1 MSITLREIVK
11 QVKHLEMK
19 LVAGEAGLDREV
31 LWTHMVDSDTISAF
45 LQGQELT
52 FTTGIGISEKLPLLR
67 LVQEVYRNG
76 ASGIVINIGP
86 YVEKIGQDVL
96 DFANEKAFPVFEVP
110 WKIHMAEIMRIICFD
125 ITKEQQSRIE
135 VSAALNNAFLCPA
148 QEELYTVPLM
158 RKGYMADSIYTAVT
172 IRVKMQKNTVEGER
186 MEQLYS
192 RLSSHLR
199 CNYKRILCCAQE
211 KQLVLVLCDYTGTE
225 KKDVLTY
232 IFEHFC
238 QELKEGE
245 TALFCVGNQA
255 EGLRRLYKSYE
266 TANQMAD
273 VAVMGNIPG
282 EQCCGRH
289 KLVFYKNAGMFRILF
304 ALKDEEVMQGY
315 VEDTVQP
322 LLEYDA
328 LHHTDLA
335 GVLQCYLRHDG
346 SLQDTANELI
356 VHRNTVNYKINKAS
370 EILKMDLTR
379 LENRLQVMLGF
390 GICQILHNR
399 ICTQVQKKLDFET
412 LYLLFLCANIK
423 ADQTKASNHRK
434 NL

>member
-11 QVKHLEMK
+11 QVEHLEMK

-52 FTTGIGISEKLPLLR
+52 FTTGIGISEKLPLLK

-86 YVEKIGQDVL
+86 YVDKIGQDVL
-96 DFANEKAFPVFEVP
+96 DFSNEKAFPVFEVP
-110 WKIHMAEIMRIICFD
+110 WKIHMAEIMRIICFA

-135 VSAALNNAFLCPA
+135 VTAALNNAFLCPA
-148 QEELYTVPLM
+148 QEELYVFPLM
-158 RKGYMADSIYTAVT
+158 RKGYLADSVYTAVT
-172 IRVKMQKNTVEGER
+172 IRVEVQKNTVAGER
-186 MEQLYS
+186 MEQLHS
-192 RLSSHLR
+192 QLGSHLR

-211 KQLVLVLCDYTGTE
+211 KQLVLVLCDYTGQE
-225 KKDVLTY
+225 RKHVLTY
-232 IFEHFC
+232 IFQHFC
-238 QELKEGE
+238 NELKKEE
-245 TALFCVGNQA
+245 TAVFCVGNQA
-255 EGLRRLYKSYE
+255 EELRQLHKSYE
-266 TANQMAD
+266 TANQMAE
-273 VAVMGNIPG
+273 VSALGRIPG
-282 EQCCGRH
+282 EEVYGRH
-289 KLVFYKNAGMFRILF
+289 KMIVYKNAGIFRILF
-304 ALKDEEVMQGY
+304 ALKDEEVMQEY
-315 VEDTVQP
+315 VRDTVQP

-370 EILKMDLTR
+370 EILEMDLTR
-379 LENRLQVMLGF
+379 LENRLEVMLGF
-390 GICQILHNR
+390 GICQILH
-399 ICTQVQKKLDFET
+399 K
-412 LYLLFLCANIK
+412 
-423 ADQTKASNHRK
+423 
-434 NL
+434 

>member
-11 QVKHLEMK
+11 QVEHLEMK

-52 FTTGIGISEKLPLLR
+52 FTTGIGISEKLPLLK

-86 YVEKIGQDVL
+86 YVDKIGQDVL

-110 WKIHMAEIMRIICFD
+110 WKIHMAEIMRIICFA

-135 VSAALNNAFLCPA
+135 VTAALNNAFLCPA
-148 QEELYTVPLM
+148 QEELYVFPLM
-158 RKGYMADSIYTAVT
+158 RKGYLADSVYTAVT
-172 IRVKMQKNTVEGER
+172 IRVEVQKNTVAGER
-186 MEQLYS
+186 MEQLHS
-192 RLSSHLR
+192 QLGSHLR

-211 KQLVLVLCDYTGTE
+211 KQLVLVLCDYTGQE
-225 KKDVLTY
+225 RKHVLTY
-232 IFEHFC
+232 IFQHFC
-238 QELKEGE
+238 NELKKEE
-245 TALFCVGNQA
+245 TAVFCVGNQA
-255 EGLRRLYKSYE
+255 EELRQLHKSYE
-266 TANQMAD
+266 TANQMTEVSAL
-273 VAVMGNIPG
+273 GRIPG
-282 EQCCGRH
+282 EEVYGRH
-289 KLVFYKNAGMFRILF
+289 KMIVYKNAGIFRILF
-304 ALKDEEVMQGY
+304 ALKDEEVMQEY
-315 VEDTVQP
+315 VRDTVQP

-370 EILKMDLTR
+370 EILEMDLTR
-379 LENRLQVMLGF
+379 LENRLEVMLGF
-390 GICQILHNR
+390 GICQILH
-399 ICTQVQKKLDFET
+399 K
-412 LYLLFLCANIK
+412 
-423 ADQTKASNHRK
+423 
-434 NL
+434 

>member
-11 QVKHLEMK
+11 QVEHLEMK

-52 FTTGIGISEKLPLLR
+52 FTTGIGISEKLPLLK

-86 YVEKIGQDVL
+86 YVDKIGQDVL

-110 WKIHMAEIMRIICFD
+110 WKIHMAEIMRIICFA

-135 VSAALNNAFLCPA
+135 VTAALNNAFLCPA
-148 QEELYTVPLM
+148 QEELYVFPLM
-158 RKGYMADSIYTAVT
+158 RKGYLADSVYTAVT
-172 IRVKMQKNTVEGER
+172 IRVEVQKNTVAGER
-186 MEQLYS
+186 MEQLHS
-192 RLSSHLR
+192 QLSSHLR

-211 KQLVLVLCDYTGTE
+211 KQLVLVLCDYTGQE
-225 KKDVLTY
+225 RKHVLTY
-232 IFEHFC
+232 IFQHFC
-238 QELKEGE
+238 NELKKEE
-245 TALFCVGNQA
+245 TAVFCVGNQA
-255 EGLRRLYKSYE
+255 EELRQLHKSYE
-266 TANQMAD
+266 TANQMAE
-273 VAVMGNIPG
+273 VSALGRIPG
-282 EQCCGRH
+282 EEVYGRH
-289 KLVFYKNAGMFRILF
+289 KMIVYKNAGIFRILF
-304 ALKDEEVMQGY
+304 ALKDEEVMQEY
-315 VEDTVQP
+315 VRDTVQP

-370 EILKMDLTR
+370 EILEMDLTR
-379 LENRLQVMLGF
+379 LENRLEVMLGF
-390 GICQILHNR
+390 GICQILH
-399 ICTQVQKKLDFET
+399 K
-412 LYLLFLCANIK
+412 
-423 ADQTKASNHRK
+423 
-434 NL
+434 

>member
-11 QVKHLEMK
+11 QVEHLEMK

-52 FTTGIGISEKLPLLR
+52 FTTGIGISEKLPLLK

-86 YVEKIGQDVL
+86 YVDKIGQDVF

-110 WKIHMAEIMRIICFD
+110 WKIHMAEIMRIICFA

-135 VSAALNNAFLCPA
+135 VTAALNNAFLCPA
-148 QEELYTVPLM
+148 QEELYVFPLM
-158 RKGYMADSIYTAVT
+158 RKGYLADSVYTAVT
-172 IRVKMQKNTVEGER
+172 IRVEVQKNTVAGER
-186 MEQLYS
+186 MEQLHS
-192 RLSSHLR
+192 QLGSHLR

-211 KQLVLVLCDYTGTE
+211 KQLVLVLCDYTGQE
-225 KKDVLTY
+225 RKHVLTY
-232 IFEHFC
+232 IFQHFC
-238 QELKEGE
+238 NELKKEE
-245 TALFCVGNQA
+245 TAVFCVGNQA
-255 EGLRRLYKSYE
+255 EELRQLHKSYE
-266 TANQMAD
+266 TANQMAE
-273 VAVMGNIPG
+273 VSALGRIPG
-282 EQCCGRH
+282 EEVYGRH
-289 KLVFYKNAGMFRILF
+289 KMIVYKNAGIFRILF
-304 ALKDEEVMQGY
+304 ALKDEEVMQEY
-315 VEDTVQP
+315 VRDTVQP

-370 EILKMDLTR
+370 EILEMDLTR
-379 LENRLQVMLGF
+379 LENRLEVMLGF
-390 GICQILHNR
+390 GICQILH
-399 ICTQVQKKLDFET
+399 K
-412 LYLLFLCANIK
+412 
-423 ADQTKASNHRK
+423 
-434 NL
+434 

>member
-11 QVKHLEMK
+11 QVEHLEMK

-52 FTTGIGISEKLPLLR
+52 FTTGIGISEKLPLLK

-86 YVEKIGQDVL
+86 YVDKIGQDVL

-110 WKIHMAEIMRIICFD
+110 WKIHMAEIMRIICFA

-135 VSAALNNAFLCPA
+135 VTAALNNAFLCPA
-148 QEELYTVPLM
+148 QEELYVFPLM
-158 RKGYMADSIYTAVT
+158 RKGYLADSVYTAVT
-172 IRVKMQKNTVEGER
+172 IRVEVQKNTVAGER
-186 MEQLYS
+186 MEQLHS
-192 RLSSHLR
+192 QLGSHLR

-211 KQLVLVLCDYTGTE
+211 KQLVLVLCDYTGQE
-225 KKDVLTY
+225 RKHVLTY
-232 IFEHFC
+232 IFQHFC
-238 QELKEGE
+238 NELKKEE
-245 TALFCVGNQA
+245 TAVFCVGNQA
-255 EGLRRLYKSYE
+255 EELRQLHKSYE
-266 TANQMAD
+266 TANQMAE
-273 VAVMGNIPG
+273 VSAMGRIPG
-282 EQCCGRH
+282 EEVYGRH
-289 KLVFYKNAGMFRILF
+289 KMIVYKNAGIFRILF
-304 ALKDEEVMQGY
+304 ALKDEEVMQEY
-315 VEDTVQP
+315 VRDTVQP

-370 EILKMDLTR
+370 EILEMDLTR
-379 LENRLQVMLGF
+379 LENRLEVMLGF
-390 GICQILHNR
+390 GICQILH
-399 ICTQVQKKLDFET
+399 K
-412 LYLLFLCANIK
+412 
-423 ADQTKASNHRK
+423 
-434 NL
+434 

>member
-11 QVKHLEMK
+11 QVEHLEMK

-52 FTTGIGISEKLPLLR
+52 FTTGIGISEKLPLLK

-86 YVEKIGQDVL
+86 YVDKIGQDVL

-110 WKIHMAEIMRIICFD
+110 WKIHMAEIMRIICFA

-135 VSAALNNAFLCPA
+135 VTAALNNAFLCPA
-148 QEELYTVPLM
+148 QEELYVFPLM
-158 RKGYMADSIYTAVT
+158 RKGYLADSVYTAVT
-172 IRVKMQKNTVEGER
+172 IRVEVQKNTVAGER
-186 MEQLYS
+186 MEQLHS
-192 RLSSHLR
+192 QLGSHLR

-211 KQLVLVLCDYTGTE
+211 KQLVLVLCDYTGQE
-225 KKDVLTY
+225 RKHVLTY
-232 IFEHFC
+232 IFQHFC
-238 QELKEGE
+238 NELKKEE
-245 TALFCVGNQA
+245 TAVFCVGNQA
-255 EGLRRLYKSYE
+255 EELRQLHKSYE
-266 TANQMAD
+266 TANQMAE
-273 VAVMGNIPG
+273 VSALGKIPG
-282 EQCCGRH
+282 EEVYGRH
-289 KLVFYKNAGMFRILF
+289 KMIVYKNAGMFRILF
-304 ALKDEEVMQGY
+304 ALKDEEVMQEY
-315 VEDTVQP
+315 VRDTVQP

-328 LHHTDLA
+328 LHNTDLA

-370 EILKMDLTR
+370 EILEMDLTR
-379 LENRLQVMLGF
+379 LQNRLEVMLGF
-390 GICQILHNR
+390 GICQILH
-399 ICTQVQKKLDFET
+399 K
-412 LYLLFLCANIK
+412 
-423 ADQTKASNHRK
+423 
-434 NL
+434 

>member
-11 QVKHLEMK
+11 QVEHLEMK

-52 FTTGIGISEKLPLLR
+52 FTTGIGISEKLPLLK

-86 YVEKIGQDVL
+86 YVDKIGQDVL

-110 WKIHMAEIMRIICFD
+110 WKIHMAEIMRIICFA

-135 VSAALNNAFLCPA
+135 VTAALNNAFLCPA
-148 QEELYTVPLM
+148 QEELYVFPLM
-158 RKGYMADSIYTAVT
+158 RKGYLADSVYTAVT
-172 IRVKMQKNTVEGER
+172 IRVEVQKNTVAGER
-186 MEQLYS
+186 MEQLHS
-192 RLSSHLR
+192 QLGSHLR

-211 KQLVLVLCDYTGTE
+211 KQLVLVLCDYTGQE
-225 KKDVLTY
+225 RKHVLTY
-232 IFEHFC
+232 IFQHFC
-238 QELKEGE
+238 NELKKEE
-245 TALFCVGNQA
+245 TAVFCVGNQA
-255 EGLRRLYKSYE
+255 EELRQLHKSYE
-266 TANQMAD
+266 TANQMAE
-273 VAVMGNIPG
+273 VSALGRIPG
-282 EQCCGRH
+282 EEVYGRH
-289 KLVFYKNAGMFRILF
+289 KMIVYKNAGIFRILF
-304 ALKDEEVMQGY
+304 ALKDEEVMQEY
-315 VEDTVQP
+315 VRDTVQP

-370 EILKMDLTR
+370 EILEMDLTR
-379 LENRLQVMLGF
+379 LENRLEVMLGF
-390 GICQILHNR
+390 GICQILH
-399 ICTQVQKKLDFET
+399 K
-412 LYLLFLCANIK
+412 
-423 ADQTKASNHRK
+423 
-434 NL
+434 

>member
-11 QVKHLEMK
+11 QVEHLEMK

-52 FTTGIGISEKLPLLR
+52 FTTGIGISEKLPLLK

-76 ASGIVINIGP
+76 ASGIVVNIGP
-86 YVEKIGQDVL
+86 YVENIGQDVL

-110 WKIHMAEIMRIICFD
+110 WKIHMAEIMRIICFA

-135 VSAALNNAFLCPA
+135 VTAALNNAFLCPA
-148 QEELYTVPLM
+148 QEELYVFPLM
-158 RKGYMADSIYTAVT
+158 RKGYLADSIYTAVT
-172 IRVKMQKNTVEGER
+172 IRVEVQKHTVAGER
-186 MEQLYS
+186 MEQLHS
-192 RLSSHLR
+192 QLGSHLR

-211 KQLVLVLCDYTGTE
+211 KQLVLVLCDYTGQE
-225 KKDVLTY
+225 RKNVLTY
-232 IFEHFC
+232 IFQHFC
-238 QELKEGE
+238 NELKKEE
-245 TALFCVGNQA
+245 TAVFCVGNQA
-255 EGLRRLYKSYE
+255 EGLRQLHKSYE
-266 TANQMAD
+266 TANQMAE
-273 VAVMGNIPG
+273 VSALGRIPG
-282 EQCCGRH
+282 EEVYGRH
-289 KLVFYKNAGMFRILF
+289 KIIVYKNAGMFRILF
-304 ALKDEEVMQGY
+304 ALKDEEVMQEY
-315 VEDTVQP
+315 VRDTVQP

-328 LHHTDLA
+328 LHNTDLA

-370 EILKMDLTR
+370 EILEMDLTR

-390 GICQILHNR
+390 GICQILH
-399 ICTQVQKKLDFET
+399 K
-412 LYLLFLCANIK
+412 
-423 ADQTKASNHRK
+423 
-434 NL
+434 

>member
-31 LWTHMVDSDTISAF
+31 LWTHMVDSDTISDF

-158 RKGYMADSIYTAVT
+158 RKGYMADSIDTAVT

-346 SLQDTANELI
+346 SLQDTANEMI

-390 GICQILHNR
+390 GICQILH
-399 ICTQVQKKLDFET
+399 K
-412 LYLLFLCANIK
+412 
-423 ADQTKASNHRK
+423 
-434 NL
+434 

>member
-11 QVKHLEMK
+11 QVEHLEMK

-52 FTTGIGISEKLPLLR
+52 FTTGIGISEKLPLLK

-86 YVEKIGQDVL
+86 YVDKIGQDVL
-96 DFANEKAFPVFEVP
+96 DFANEKEFPVFEVP
-110 WKIHMAEIMRIICFD
+110 WKIHMAEIMRIICFA

-135 VSAALNNAFLCPA
+135 VTAALNNAFLCPA
-148 QEELYTVPLM
+148 QEELYVFPLM
-158 RKGYMADSIYTAVT
+158 RKGYLADSVYTAVT
-172 IRVKMQKNTVEGER
+172 IRVEVQKNTVAGER
-186 MEQLYS
+186 MEQLHS
-192 RLSSHLR
+192 QLGSHLR

-211 KQLVLVLCDYTGTE
+211 KQLVLVLCDYTGQE
-225 KKDVLTY
+225 RKHVLTY
-232 IFEHFC
+232 IFQHFC
-238 QELKEGE
+238 NELKKEE
-245 TALFCVGNQA
+245 TAVFCVGNQA
-255 EGLRRLYKSYE
+255 EELRQLHKSYE
-266 TANQMAD
+266 TANQMAE
-273 VAVMGNIPG
+273 VSALGRIPG
-282 EQCCGRH
+282 EEVYGRH
-289 KLVFYKNAGMFRILF
+289 KMIVYKNAGIFRILF
-304 ALKDEEVMQGY
+304 ALKDEEVMQEY
-315 VEDTVQP
+315 VRDTVQP

-370 EILKMDLTR
+370 EILEMDLTR
-379 LENRLQVMLGF
+379 LENRLEVMLGF
-390 GICQILHNR
+390 GICQILH
-399 ICTQVQKKLDFET
+399 K
-412 LYLLFLCANIK
+412 
-423 ADQTKASNHRK
+423 
-434 NL
+434 

>member
-11 QVKHLEMK
+11 QVEHLEMK
-19 LVAGEAGLDREV
+19 LVAGEAGLDQEV

-52 FTTGIGISEKLPLLR
+52 FTTGIGISEKLPLLK

-86 YVEKIGQDVL
+86 YVDKIGQDVL

-110 WKIHMAEIMRIICFD
+110 WKIHMAEIMRIICFA

-135 VSAALNNAFLCPA
+135 VTAALNNAFLCPA
-148 QEELYTVPLM
+148 QEELYVFPLM
-158 RKGYMADSIYTAVT
+158 RKGYLADSVYTAVT
-172 IRVKMQKNTVEGER
+172 IRVEVQKNTVAGER
-186 MEQLYS
+186 MEQLHS
-192 RLSSHLR
+192 QLGSHLR

-211 KQLVLVLCDYTGTE
+211 KQLVLVLCDYTGQE
-225 KKDVLTY
+225 RKHVLTY
-232 IFEHFC
+232 IFQHFC
-238 QELKEGE
+238 NELKKEE
-245 TALFCVGNQA
+245 TAVFCVGNQA
-255 EGLRRLYKSYE
+255 EELRQLHKSYE
-266 TANQMAD
+266 TANQMAE
-273 VAVMGNIPG
+273 VSALGRIPG
-282 EQCCGRH
+282 EEVYGRH
-289 KLVFYKNAGMFRILF
+289 KMIVYKNAGIFRILF
-304 ALKDEEVMQGY
+304 ALKDEEVMQEY
-315 VEDTVQP
+315 VRDTVQP

-370 EILKMDLTR
+370 EILEMDLTR
-379 LENRLQVMLGF
+379 LENRLEVMLGF
-390 GICQILHNR
+390 GICQILH
-399 ICTQVQKKLDFET
+399 K
-412 LYLLFLCANIK
+412 
-423 ADQTKASNHRK
+423 
-434 NL
+434 

>member
-11 QVKHLEMK
+11 QVEHLEMK
-19 LVAGEAGLDREV
+19 LVAGEEGLDREV

-52 FTTGIGISEKLPLLR
+52 FTTGIGISEKLPLLK

-86 YVEKIGQDVL
+86 YVDKIGQDVL

-110 WKIHMAEIMRIICFD
+110 WKIHMAEIMRIICFA

-135 VSAALNNAFLCPA
+135 VTAALNNAFLCPA
-148 QEELYTVPLM
+148 QEELYVFPLM
-158 RKGYMADSIYTAVT
+158 RKGYLADSVYTAVT
-172 IRVKMQKNTVEGER
+172 IRVEVQKNTVAGER
-186 MEQLYS
+186 MEQLHS
-192 RLSSHLR
+192 QLGSHLR

-211 KQLVLVLCDYTGTE
+211 KQLVLVLCDYTGQE
-225 KKDVLTY
+225 RKHVLTY
-232 IFEHFC
+232 IFQHFC
-238 QELKEGE
+238 NELKKEE
-245 TALFCVGNQA
+245 TAVFCVGNQA
-255 EGLRRLYKSYE
+255 EELRQLHKSYE
-266 TANQMAD
+266 TANQMAE
-273 VAVMGNIPG
+273 VSALGRIPG
-282 EQCCGRH
+282 EEVYGRH
-289 KLVFYKNAGMFRILF
+289 KMIVYKNAGIFRILF
-304 ALKDEEVMQGY
+304 ALKDEEVMQEY
-315 VEDTVQP
+315 VRDTVQP

-370 EILKMDLTR
+370 EILEMDLTR
-379 LENRLQVMLGF
+379 LENRLEVMLGF
-390 GICQILHNR
+390 GICQILH
-399 ICTQVQKKLDFET
+399 K
-412 LYLLFLCANIK
+412 
-423 ADQTKASNHRK
+423 
-434 NL
+434 

>member
-11 QVKHLEMK
+11 QVEHLEMK

-52 FTTGIGISEKLPLLR
+52 FTTGIGISEKLPLLK

-86 YVEKIGQDVL
+86 YVDKIGQDVL

-110 WKIHMAEIMRIICFD
+110 WKIHMAEIMRIICFA

-135 VSAALNNAFLCPA
+135 VTAALNNAFLCPA
-148 QEELYTVPLM
+148 QEELYVFPLM
-158 RKGYMADSIYTAVT
+158 RKGYLADSVYTAVT
-172 IRVKMQKNTVEGER
+172 IRVEVQKNTVAGER
-186 MEQLYS
+186 MEQLHS
-192 RLSSHLR
+192 QLGSHLR

-211 KQLVLVLCDYTGTE
+211 KQLVLVLCDYTGQE
-225 KKDVLTY
+225 RKHVLTY
-232 IFEHFC
+232 IFQHFC
-238 QELKEGE
+238 NELKKEE
-245 TALFCVGNQA
+245 TVVFCVGNQA
-255 EGLRRLYKSYE
+255 EELRQLHKSYE
-266 TANQMAD
+266 TANQMAE
-273 VAVMGNIPG
+273 VSALGRIPG
-282 EQCCGRH
+282 EEVYGRH
-289 KLVFYKNAGMFRILF
+289 KMIVYKNAGIFRILF
-304 ALKDEEVMQGY
+304 ALKDEEVMQEY
-315 VEDTVQP
+315 VRDTVQP

-370 EILKMDLTR
+370 EILEMDLTR
-379 LENRLQVMLGF
+379 LENRLEVMLGF
-390 GICQILHNR
+390 GICQILH
-399 ICTQVQKKLDFET
+399 K
-412 LYLLFLCANIK
+412 
-423 ADQTKASNHRK
+423 
-434 NL
+434 

>member
-11 QVKHLEMK
+11 QVEHLEMK
-19 LVAGEAGLDREV
+19 LVAGEVGLNREV

-52 FTTGIGISEKLPLLR
+52 FTTGIGISEKLPLLK

-86 YVEKIGQDVL
+86 YVDKIGQDVL

-110 WKIHMAEIMRIICFD
+110 WKIHMAEIMRIICFA

-135 VSAALNNAFLCPA
+135 VTAALNNAFLCPA
-148 QEELYTVPLM
+148 QEELYVFPLM
-158 RKGYMADSIYTAVT
+158 RKGYLADSVYTAVT
-172 IRVKMQKNTVEGER
+172 IRVEVQKNTVAGER

-192 RLSSHLR
+192 QLGSHLR
-199 CNYKRILCCAQE
+199 CNYKWILCCAQE
-211 KQLVLVLCDYTGTE
+211 KQLVLVLCDYTGQE
-225 KKDVLTY
+225 RKHVLTY
-232 IFEHFC
+232 IFQHFC
-238 QELKEGE
+238 NELKKEE
-245 TALFCVGNQA
+245 TAVFCVGNQA
-255 EGLRRLYKSYE
+255 EELRQLHKSYE
-266 TANQMAD
+266 TANQMAE
-273 VAVMGNIPG
+273 VSALGRIPG
-282 EQCCGRH
+282 EEVYGRH
-289 KLVFYKNAGMFRILF
+289 KMIVYKNAGIFRILF
-304 ALKDEEVMQGY
+304 ALKDEEVMQEY
-315 VEDTVQP
+315 VRDTVQP

-370 EILKMDLTR
+370 EILEMDLTR
-379 LENRLQVMLGF
+379 LENRLEVMLGF
-390 GICQILHNR
+390 GICQILH
-399 ICTQVQKKLDFET
+399 K
-412 LYLLFLCANIK
+412 
-423 ADQTKASNHRK
+423 
-434 NL
+434 

>member
-11 QVKHLEMK
+11 QVEHLEMK

-52 FTTGIGISEKLPLLR
+52 FTTGIGISEKLPLLK

-86 YVEKIGQDVL
+86 YVDKIGQDVL

-110 WKIHMAEIMRIICFD
+110 WKIHMAEIMRIICFA

-135 VSAALNNAFLCPA
+135 VTAALNNAFLCPA
-148 QEELYTVPLM
+148 QEELYVFPLM
-158 RKGYMADSIYTAVT
+158 RKGYLADSVYTAVT
-172 IRVKMQKNTVEGER
+172 IRVEVQKNTVAGER
-186 MEQLYS
+186 MEQLHS
-192 RLSSHLR
+192 QLGSHLR

-211 KQLVLVLCDYTGTE
+211 KQLVLVLCDYTGQE
-225 KKDVLTY
+225 RKPVLTY
-232 IFEHFC
+232 IFQHFC
-238 QELKEGE
+238 NELKKEE
-245 TALFCVGNQA
+245 TAVFCVGNQA
-255 EGLRRLYKSYE
+255 EELRQLHKSYE
-266 TANQMAD
+266 TANQMAE
-273 VAVMGNIPG
+273 VSALGRIPG
-282 EQCCGRH
+282 EEVYGRH
-289 KLVFYKNAGMFRILF
+289 KMIVYKNAGIFRILF
-304 ALKDEEVMQGY
+304 ALKDEEVMQEY
-315 VEDTVQP
+315 VRDTVQP

-328 LHHTDLA
+328 LHNTDLA

-370 EILKMDLTR
+370 EILEMDLTR
-379 LENRLQVMLGF
+379 LENRLEVMLGF
-390 GICQILHNR
+390 GICQILH
-399 ICTQVQKKLDFET
+399 K
-412 LYLLFLCANIK
+412 
-423 ADQTKASNHRK
+423 
-434 NL
+434 

>member
-11 QVKHLEMK
+11 QVEHLEMK

-52 FTTGIGISEKLPLLR
+52 FTTGIGISEKLPLLK

-86 YVEKIGQDVL
+86 YVDKIGQDVL

-110 WKIHMAEIMRIICFD
+110 WKIHMAEIMRIICFA

-135 VSAALNNAFLCPA
+135 VTAALNNAFLCPA
-148 QEELYTVPLM
+148 QEELYVFPLM
-158 RKGYMADSIYTAVT
+158 RKGDLADSVYTAVT
-172 IRVKMQKNTVEGER
+172 IRVEVQKNTVAGER
-186 MEQLYS
+186 MEQLHS
-192 RLSSHLR
+192 QLGSHLR

-211 KQLVLVLCDYTGTE
+211 KQLVLVLCDYTGQE
-225 KKDVLTY
+225 RKHVLTY
-232 IFEHFC
+232 IFQHFC
-238 QELKEGE
+238 NELKKEE
-245 TALFCVGNQA
+245 TAVFCVGNEA
-255 EGLRRLYKSYE
+255 EELRQLHKSYE
-266 TANQMAD
+266 TANQMAE
-273 VAVMGNIPG
+273 VSALGRIPG
-282 EQCCGRH
+282 EEVYGRH
-289 KLVFYKNAGMFRILF
+289 KMIVYKNAGIFRILF
-304 ALKDEEVMQGY
+304 ALKDEEVMQEY
-315 VEDTVQP
+315 VRDTVQP

-370 EILKMDLTR
+370 EILEMDLTR
-379 LENRLQVMLGF
+379 LENRLEVMLGF
-390 GICQILHNR
+390 GICQILH
-399 ICTQVQKKLDFET
+399 K
-412 LYLLFLCANIK
+412 
-423 ADQTKASNHRK
+423 
-434 NL
+434 

>member
-11 QVKHLEMK
+11 QVEHLEMK

-52 FTTGIGISEKLPLLR
+52 FTTGIGISEKLPLLK

-86 YVEKIGQDVL
+86 YVDKIGQDVL

-110 WKIHMAEIMRIICFD
+110 WKIHMAEIMRIICFA

-135 VSAALNNAFLCPA
+135 VTAALNNAFLCPA
-148 QEELYTVPLM
+148 QEELYVFPLM
-158 RKGYMADSIYTAVT
+158 RKGYLADSVYTAVT
-172 IRVKMQKNTVEGER
+172 IRVEVQKNTVAGER
-186 MEQLYS
+186 MEQLHS
-192 RLSSHLR
+192 QLGSHLR

-211 KQLVLVLCDYTGTE
+211 KQLVLVLCDYTGQE
-225 KKDVLTY
+225 RKHVLTY
-232 IFEHFC
+232 IFQHFC
-238 QELKEGE
+238 NELKKEE
-245 TALFCVGNQA
+245 TAVFCVGNQA
-255 EGLRRLYKSYE
+255 EELRQLHKSYE
-266 TANQMAD
+266 TANQMAE
-273 VAVMGNIPG
+273 VSALGRIPG
-282 EQCCGRH
+282 EEVYGRH
-289 KLVFYKNAGMFRILF
+289 KMIVYKNAGIFRILF
-304 ALKDEEVMQGY
+304 ALKDEEVMQEY
-315 VEDTVQP
+315 VRDTVQP

-379 LENRLQVMLGF
+379 LENRLEVMLGF
-390 GICQILHNR
+390 GICQILH
-399 ICTQVQKKLDFET
+399 K
-412 LYLLFLCANIK
+412 
-423 ADQTKASNHRK
+423 
-434 NL
+434 

>member
-11 QVKHLEMK
+11 QVEHLEMK

-52 FTTGIGISEKLPLLR
+52 FTTGIGISEKLPLLK

-86 YVEKIGQDVL
+86 YVDKIGQDVL

-110 WKIHMAEIMRIICFD
+110 WKIHMAEIMRIICFA

-135 VSAALNNAFLCPA
+135 VTAALNNAFLCPA
-148 QEELYTVPLM
+148 QEELYVFPLM
-158 RKGYMADSIYTAVT
+158 RKGYLADSVYTAVT
-172 IRVKMQKNTVEGER
+172 IRAEVQKNTVAGER
-186 MEQLYS
+186 MEQLHS
-192 RLSSHLR
+192 QLGSHLR

-211 KQLVLVLCDYTGTE
+211 KQLVLVLCDYTGQE
-225 KKDVLTY
+225 RKHVLTY
-232 IFEHFC
+232 IFQHFC
-238 QELKEGE
+238 NELKKEE
-245 TALFCVGNQA
+245 TAVFCVGNQA
-255 EGLRRLYKSYE
+255 EELRQLHKSYE
-266 TANQMAD
+266 TANQMAE
-273 VAVMGNIPG
+273 VSALGRIPG
-282 EQCCGRH
+282 EEVYGRH
-289 KLVFYKNAGMFRILF
+289 KMIVYKNAGIFRILF
-304 ALKDEEVMQGY
+304 ALKDEEVMQEY
-315 VEDTVQP
+315 VRDTVQP

-370 EILKMDLTR
+370 EILEMDLTR
-379 LENRLQVMLGF
+379 LENRLEVMLGF
-390 GICQILHNR
+390 GICQILH
-399 ICTQVQKKLDFET
+399 K
-412 LYLLFLCANIK
+412 
-423 ADQTKASNHRK
+423 
-434 NL
+434 

>member
-158 RKGYMADSIYTAVT
+158 RKGYMAGSIYTAVT

-304 ALKDEEVMQGY
+304 ALKDEEV
-315 VEDTVQP
+315 
-322 LLEYDA
+322 
-328 LHHTDLA
+328 
-335 GVLQCYLRHDG
+335 
-346 SLQDTANELI
+346 
-356 VHRNTVNYKINKAS
+356 KIGRAH
-370 EILKMDLTR
+370 
-379 LENRLQVMLGF
+379 V
-390 GICQILHNR
+390 
-399 ICTQVQKKLDFET
+399 
-412 LYLLFLCANIK
+412 
-423 ADQTKASNHRK
+423 
-434 NL
+434 

>member
-158 RKGYMADSIYTAVT
+158 RKGYMVDSIYTAVT

-328 LHHTDLA
+328 LHYTDLA

-390 GICQILHNR
+390 GICQILH
-399 ICTQVQKKLDFET
+399 K
-412 LYLLFLCANIK
+412 
-423 ADQTKASNHRK
+423 
-434 NL
+434 

>member
-11 QVKHLEMK
+11 QVEHLEMK
-19 LVAGEAGLDREV
+19 LVAGEEGLDREV

-52 FTTGIGISEKLPLLR
+52 FTTGIGISEKLPLLK

-86 YVEKIGQDVL
+86 YVDKIGQDVL

-110 WKIHMAEIMRIICFD
+110 WKIHMAEIMRIICFA

-135 VSAALNNAFLCPA
+135 VTAALNNAFLCPA
-148 QEELYTVPLM
+148 QEELYVFPLM
-158 RKGYMADSIYTAVT
+158 RKGYLADSVYTAVT
-172 IRVKMQKNTVEGER
+172 IRVEVQKNTVAGER
-186 MEQLYS
+186 MEQLHS
-192 RLSSHLR
+192 QLGSHLR

-211 KQLVLVLCDYTGTE
+211 KQLVLVLCDYTGQE
-225 KKDVLTY
+225 RKHVLTY
-232 IFEHFC
+232 IFQHFC
-238 QELKEGE
+238 NELKKEE
-245 TALFCVGNQA
+245 TAVFCVGNQA
-255 EGLRRLYKSYE
+255 EELRQLHKSYE
-266 TANQMAD
+266 TANQMAE
-273 VAVMGNIPG
+273 VCALGRIPG
-282 EQCCGRH
+282 EEVYGRH
-289 KLVFYKNAGMFRILF
+289 KMIVYKNAGIFRILF
-304 ALKDEEVMQGY
+304 ALKDEEVMQEY
-315 VEDTVQP
+315 VRDTVQP

-370 EILKMDLTR
+370 EILEMDLTR
-379 LENRLQVMLGF
+379 LENRLEVMLGF
-390 GICQILHNR
+390 GICQILH
-399 ICTQVQKKLDFET
+399 K
-412 LYLLFLCANIK
+412 
-423 ADQTKASNHRK
+423 
-434 NL
+434 

>member
-11 QVKHLEMK
+11 QVEHLEMK

-52 FTTGIGISEKLPLLR
+52 FTTGIGISEKLPLLK

-86 YVEKIGQDVL
+86 YVDKIGQDVL

-110 WKIHMAEIMRIICFD
+110 WKIHMAEIMRIICFA

-135 VSAALNNAFLCPA
+135 VTAALNNAFLCPT
-148 QEELYTVPLM
+148 QEELYVFPLM
-158 RKGYMADSIYTAVT
+158 RKGYLADSVYTAVT
-172 IRVKMQKNTVEGER
+172 IRVEVQKNTVAGER
-186 MEQLYS
+186 MEQLHS
-192 RLSSHLR
+192 QLGSHLR

-211 KQLVLVLCDYTGTE
+211 KQLVLVLCDYTGQE
-225 KKDVLTY
+225 RKHVLTY
-232 IFEHFC
+232 IFQHFC
-238 QELKEGE
+238 NELKKEE
-245 TALFCVGNQA
+245 TAVFCVGNQA
-255 EGLRRLYKSYE
+255 EELRQLHKSYE
-266 TANQMAD
+266 TANQMAE
-273 VAVMGNIPG
+273 VSALGRIPG
-282 EQCCGRH
+282 EEVYGRH
-289 KLVFYKNAGMFRILF
+289 KMIVYKNAGIFRILF
-304 ALKDEEVMQGY
+304 ALKDEEVMQEY
-315 VEDTVQP
+315 VRDTVQP

-370 EILKMDLTR
+370 EILEMDLTR
-379 LENRLQVMLGF
+379 LENRLEVMLGF
-390 GICQILHNR
+390 GICQILH
-399 ICTQVQKKLDFET
+399 K
-412 LYLLFLCANIK
+412 
-423 ADQTKASNHRK
+423 
-434 NL
+434 

>member
-11 QVKHLEMK
+11 QVEHLEMK

-52 FTTGIGISEKLPLLR
+52 FTTGIGISEKLPLLK

-86 YVEKIGQDVL
+86 YVDKIGQDVL

-110 WKIHMAEIMRIICFD
+110 WKIHMAEIMRIICFA

-135 VSAALNNAFLCPA
+135 VTAALNNAFLCPA
-148 QEELYTVPLM
+148 QEELYVFPLM
-158 RKGYMADSIYTAVT
+158 RKGYLADSVYTAVT
-172 IRVKMQKNTVEGER
+172 IRVEVQKNTVAGER
-186 MEQLYS
+186 MEQLHS
-192 RLSSHLR
+192 QLGSHLR

-211 KQLVLVLCDYTGTE
+211 KQLVLVLCDYTGQE
-225 KKDVLTY
+225 RKHVLTY
-232 IFEHFC
+232 IFQHFC
-238 QELKEGE
+238 NELKKEE
-245 TALFCVGNQA
+245 TAVFCVGNQA
-255 EGLRRLYKSYE
+255 EELRQLHKSYE
-266 TANQMAD
+266 TANQMAE
-273 VAVMGNIPG
+273 VSAVGRIPG
-282 EQCCGRH
+282 EEVYGRH
-289 KLVFYKNAGMFRILF
+289 KMIVYKNAGMFRILF
-304 ALKDEEVMQGY
+304 ALKDEEVMQEY
-315 VEDTVQP
+315 VRDTVQP

-356 VHRNTVNYKINKAS
+356 VHRNTVNYKINKAA
-370 EILKMDLTR
+370 EILEMDLTR
-379 LENRLQVMLGF
+379 LENRLEVMLGF
-390 GICQILHNR
+390 GICQILH
-399 ICTQVQKKLDFET
+399 K
-412 LYLLFLCANIK
+412 
-423 ADQTKASNHRK
+423 
-434 NL
+434 

>member
-11 QVKHLEMK
+11 QVEHLEMK

-52 FTTGIGISEKLPLLR
+52 FTTGIGISEKLPLLK

-86 YVEKIGQDVL
+86 YVDKIGQDVL

-110 WKIHMAEIMRIICFD
+110 WKIHMAEIMRIICFA

-135 VSAALNNAFLCPA
+135 VTAALNNAFLCPA
-148 QEELYTVPLM
+148 QEELYVFPLM
-158 RKGYMADSIYTAVT
+158 RKGYLADSVYTAVT
-172 IRVKMQKNTVEGER
+172 IRVEVQKNTVAGER
-186 MEQLYS
+186 MEQLHS
-192 RLSSHLR
+192 QLGSHLR

-211 KQLVLVLCDYTGTE
+211 KQLVLVLCDYTGQE
-225 KKDVLTY
+225 RKHVLTY
-232 IFEHFC
+232 IFQHFC
-238 QELKEGE
+238 NELKKEE
-245 TALFCVGNQA
+245 TAVFCVGNQA
-255 EGLRRLYKSYE
+255 EELRQLHKSYE
-266 TANQMAD
+266 TANQMAE
-273 VAVMGNIPG
+273 VSAVGRIPG
-282 EQCCGRH
+282 EEVYGRH
-289 KLVFYKNAGMFRILF
+289 KMIVYKNAGIFRILF
-304 ALKDEEVMQGY
+304 ALKDEEVMQEY
-315 VEDTVQP
+315 VRDTVQP

-370 EILKMDLTR
+370 EILEMDLTR
-379 LENRLQVMLGF
+379 LENRLEVMLGF
-390 GICQILHNR
+390 GICQILH
-399 ICTQVQKKLDFET
+399 K
-412 LYLLFLCANIK
+412 
-423 ADQTKASNHRK
+423 
-434 NL
+434 

>member
-11 QVKHLEMK
+11 QVEHLEMK

-52 FTTGIGISEKLPLLR
+52 FTTGIGISEKLPLLK

-86 YVEKIGQDVL
+86 YVDKIGQDVL

-110 WKIHMAEIMRIICFD
+110 WKIHMAEIMRIICFA

-135 VSAALNNAFLCPA
+135 VTAALNNAFLCSA
-148 QEELYTVPLM
+148 QEELYVFPLM
-158 RKGYMADSIYTAVT
+158 RKGYLADSVYTAVT
-172 IRVKMQKNTVEGER
+172 IRVEVQKNTVAGER
-186 MEQLYS
+186 MEQLHS
-192 RLSSHLR
+192 QLGSHLR

-211 KQLVLVLCDYTGTE
+211 KQLVLVLCDYTGQE
-225 KKDVLTY
+225 RKHVLTY
-232 IFEHFC
+232 IFQHFC
-238 QELKEGE
+238 NELKKEE
-245 TALFCVGNQA
+245 TAVFCVGNQA
-255 EGLRRLYKSYE
+255 EELRQLHKSYE
-266 TANQMAD
+266 TANQMAE
-273 VAVMGNIPG
+273 VSALGRIPG
-282 EQCCGRH
+282 EEVYGRH
-289 KLVFYKNAGMFRILF
+289 KMIVYKNAGIFRILF
-304 ALKDEEVMQGY
+304 ALKDEEVMQEY
-315 VEDTVQP
+315 VRDTVQP

-370 EILKMDLTR
+370 EILEMDLTR
-379 LENRLQVMLGF
+379 LENRLEVMLGF
-390 GICQILHNR
+390 GICQILH
-399 ICTQVQKKLDFET
+399 K
-412 LYLLFLCANIK
+412 
-423 ADQTKASNHRK
+423 
-434 NL
+434 